1 MTARAARCLVLGCLV
16 ATSALAAVYEQQII
30 IDDEDD
36 LFTLE
41 QRGDISS
48 DQLDSLLEVF
58 REGVDLNSAS
68 RDQLYDLPGL
78 TYADCDAIIEY
89 RKAKGRIDDPAELV
103 AAGAITAEQ
112 LLEVAPFIRIDAAR
126 PLLPVSGKVRAVT
139 RLTATDAMPPPALL
153 AATLKVPW
161 DLSAGVMLST
171 TRLQPATPRY
181 DPVEGTLE
189 SAGFPYLVNVPRFYL
204 QWASGKRRIVAG
216 TFTIGF
222 AERTTLDNTRRLT
235 PNGIYLTNDFRRPND
250 LVRACKV
257 SDGDSSTDD
266 CGPNGGRYV
275 TPDFD
280 WRETF
285 RGVAASIE
293 DVSLG
298 GEATLSTYGFL
309 SYQSRSIYQY
319 ELYDRRFCSDP
330 SADTADCKAPVINTP
345 AGARLVYST
354 LPYLFDELAGG
365 GHVTVKPSYR
375 YTLGLTGYGA
385 VPFFHAQPIELD
397 FQEWSRYP
405 NGGAFG
411 AVGVNGH
418 ATFGPVNLFLE
429 ATRSFDHA
437 VNGGGGFGVEQR
449 TTFSPKGHEL
459 ELSLRYYDDKFA
471 NPYARPISA
480 PDELDGLRARNE
492 LGVRLRYYAR
502 FGKDWEFKTR
512 NDFWVS
518 PYATA
523 STPAGVPNL
532 YSLARVNFRGW
543 RLFQPSLWFDIRN
556 RNLTSNER
564 ARCAVTDYR
573 DPARQQDPYLC
584 NHDLYRI
591 AARLEFNPHP
601 SLLLAAQAWFT
612 WTDDSSSR
620 FDDDFRRDLQL
631 WGEVRW
637 RPLDWLALH
646 LKTRYLDQDVTDRAY
661 GESNV
666 WTYLDVTVR
675 LGRSVRIGARY
686 DLFVWVDQRPAT
698 IGVTNADGT
707 VVGARIP
714 NPEHRLFLDVR
725 ADF

>member
-1 MTARAARCLVLGCLV
+1 MRLARLLAVLCLV
-16 ATSALAAVYEQQII
+16 AASARAAVYEQQII
-30 IDDEDD
+30 VEDEDD
-36 LFTLE
+36 LFTLQ
-41 QRGDISS
+41 QRGDIS
-48 DQLDSLLEVF
+48 DEQLDSLLEVL
-58 REGVDLNSAS
+58 REGVDLNGAS

-112 LLEVAPFIRIDAAR
+112 LIEAAPFIHIDAAR
-126 PLLPVSGKVRAVT
+126 PLLPVSAKIRAVT
-139 RLTATDAMPPPALL
+139 RLTTTDALAPPALF

-161 DLSAGVMLST
+161 DLSAGVMLAT

-181 DPVEGTLE
+181 DPLGGTLL
-189 SAGFPYLVNVPRFYL
+189 SSGFPYMFNAPRFFL
-204 QWASGKRRIVAG
+204 QWASGKRRVVAG

-222 AERTTLDNTRRLT
+222 GERTTLDNTRRQT

-250 LVRACKV
+250 LVGACKV
-257 SDGDSSTDD
+257 SDSNSSTDD
-266 CGPNGGRYV
+266 CGPNGDRYV

-285 RGVAASIE
+285 RGVAASVE
-293 DVSLG
+293 DISLG
-298 GEATLSTYGFL
+298 GEATISTYGFL

-319 ELYDRRFCSDP
+319 ELYDRRNCADP
-330 SADTADCKAPVINTP
+330 SADTADCKSPLINTP
-345 AGARLVYST
+345 DGAHLVYST

-365 GHVTVKPSYR
+365 GHITVKPSYR

-385 VPFFHAQPIELD
+385 MPFFHAQPIELD

-411 AVGVNGH
+411 AVGLNGH

-437 VNGGGGFGVEQR
+437 IGGGGGFGVEQR

-459 ELSLRYYDDKFA
+459 EVSLRYYDDKFT
-471 NPYARPISA
+471 NPYGRPIAA
-480 PDELDGLRARNE
+480 PDEVDGQRARNE

-512 NDFWVS
+512 NDFWLT
-518 PYATA
+518 PYATQ
-523 STPAGVPNL
+523 SSPAGVPNL

-543 RLFQPSLWFDIRN
+543 RLFQPSAWFDLRN

-564 ARCAVTDYR
+564 ASCDATDYR

-584 NHDLYRI
+584 NTDLYRV
-591 AARLEFNPHP
+591 AARLEFNPHK
-601 SLLLAAQAWFT
+601 SILIAAQAWFT

-620 FDDDFRRDLQL
+620 FDNDFRRDLQL

-637 RPLDWLALH
+637 RPLEWLTLH
-646 LKTRYLDQDVTDRAY
+646 LKTRYLDQDISDRTY

-666 WTYLDVTVR
+666 WTYLDVTAR
-675 LGRSVRIGARY
+675 LGRFVRIGVRY

-698 IGVTNADGT
+698 IGTTDIDGT
-707 VVGARIP
+707 VVGARFP
-714 NPEHRLFLDVR
+714 NPENRLLLDVR
-725 ADF
+725 AAF

>member
-1 MTARAARCLVLGCLV
+1 MLCLV
-16 ATSALAAVYEQQII
+16 AASARAAVYEQQII
-30 IDDEDD
+30 VEDEDD

-48 DQLDSLLEVF
+48 DQLDSLLEVL

-89 RKAKGRIDDPAELV
+89 RKSKGRIDDPAELV

-112 LLEVAPFIRIDAAR
+112 LIEAAPFIRIDAAR

-139 RLTATDAMPPPALL
+139 RLTTTDAMAPPALFS
-153 AATLKVPW
+153 ATLKVPW
-161 DLSAGVMLST
+161 DLSAGVMLAT

-181 DPVEGTLE
+181 DPLGGTLV
-189 SAGFPYLVNVPRFYL
+189 STGFPYMFNAPRFYL
-204 QWASGKRRIVAG
+204 QWASGKRRVVAG

-222 AERTTLDNTRRLT
+222 GERTTLDNTRRQT

-250 LVRACKV
+250 LVGACKV
-257 SDGDSSTDD
+257 SDSNSSTED
-266 CGPNGGRYV
+266 CGPNGDRYV

-285 RGVAASIE
+285 RGVAASVE
-293 DVSLG
+293 DISLG
-298 GEATLSTYGFL
+298 GEATISTYGFL

-319 ELYDRRFCSDP
+319 ELYDRRNCSDP
-330 SADTADCKAPVINTP
+330 SADTADCKSPLINTP
-345 AGARLVYST
+345 DGTHLVYST

-365 GHVTVKPSYR
+365 GHITVKPSYR

-385 VPFFHAQPIELD
+385 MPFFHAQPIELD

-411 AVGVNGH
+411 AVGLNGH

-429 ATRSFDHA
+429 ATRSFDHS

-459 ELSLRYYDDKFA
+459 EVSLRYYDDKFG
-471 NPYARPISA
+471 NPYARPIAA
-480 PDELDGLRARNE
+480 PDELDGQRARNE

-523 STPAGVPNL
+523 SSPAGVPNL

-543 RLFQPSLWFDIRN
+543 RLFQPSVWFDIRN
-556 RNLTSNER
+556 RNLTSNQR
-564 ARCAVTDYR
+564 SSCDATDYR

-584 NHDLYRI
+584 NTDLYRI
-591 AARLEFNPHP
+591 AARLEFNPHK
-601 SLLLAAQAWFT
+601 SLLIAAQAWFT
-612 WTDDSSSR
+612 WTDDAGSR
-620 FDDDFRRDLQL
+620 FDTDFRRDLQL

-637 RPLDWLALH
+637 RPLDWLTLH
-646 LKTRYLDQDVTDRAY
+646 LKTRYLDQDVSDRAY

-666 WTYLDVTVR
+666 WTYLDVAAR
-675 LGRSVRIGARY
+675 LGRYVRIGVRY

-698 IGVTNADGT
+698 IGTTDIDGT
-707 VVGARIP
+707 VVGARFP
-714 NPEHRLFLDVR
+714 NPENRLLLDVR
-725 ADF
+725 AAF